1 MTARHEAPARRR
13 LVLALWAL
21 ALLACALVIG
31 RTRFVADM
39 SAFLPASPDPA
50 QQALIEQIQHGAPSR
65 LLLVGITG
73 QDAALRAAASKAL
86 AAELRASGLFE
97 QVQNGERESWQAAG
111 AWLVEHRYLLS
122 PAVAPERFTVA
133 GLRDAFDETLS
144 LLGTPAGAAVK
155 PLLARDPTGETQRI
169 AETLIPP
176 AAPRMEEGAWVS
188 REVPRAVLLAGLKAE
203 GQDLDG
209 QATAL
214 QRVREVFAPWAA
226 QGLTLQMS
234 GTPVFAVD
242 SRERIER
249 EVRWLVASGAVV
261 MGALL
266 WLAFGS
272 WRALLVAALPVAA
285 GVLAGITCVGLVFG
299 QVHGMTLGFGST
311 LIGEAVDYAIYY
323 LIQARPPAGRLAD
336 GSGWRRWLRDN
347 WPTVRLGLLTSLCG
361 FAALT
366 FSGFPGLAQLGVFS
380 FAGLLA
386 AAATARWVLP
396 VLAPDGA
403 AAAGWRAPLGRA
415 MARALPWVQR
425 SRWAWAAAAVVA
437 LIGLGWSPQPL
448 WRGDLAALSPVPAE
462 ALALD
467 AQLRAD
473 LSPADGGLLV
483 LVRGASAEAALQGAE
498 AVTGRLDAWVDEG
511 RLLGFDSPSRL
522 LPSLATQASRRA
534 SLPPADELARR
545 LREATAEGPLS
556 PDRLAPFVAEVEAA
570 RQAPLL
576 TPEALLSSPLGPLV
590 KAMLIW
596 PQAARGGAGEGEAG
610 VLISLY
616 PPANAPLD
624 EAALREAL
632 ASVPGVHVLHVKH
645 ALDALYAGYLD
656 EARTLALAGAAA
668 VFLLLAL
675 SLRSL
680 KRVLRIALPLGLA
693 VLFCLAGLQLAG
705 VAMGVLHWV
714 GLVLVVAVGSNY
726 ALFFDASGAPVAS
739 DDDTL
744 ASLALANLTMV
755 LSFGLIA
762 LSHIPAL
769 AAIGQVVAPG
779 TALSLLLSA
788 AFAPRRPA
796 AVAV

>member
-1 MTARHEAPARRR
+1 MTTRHEAPGRRR
-13 LVLALWAL
+13 LVLGLWAL

-65 LLLVGITG
+65 LLLLGITG
-73 QDAALRAAASKAL
+73 PDAGRRAAASKAL
-86 AAELRASGLFE
+86 ASELRASGLFE
-97 QVQNGERESWQAAG
+97 QVQNGERDSWQAAG
-111 AWLVEHRYLLS
+111 LWLVAHRYQLS
-122 PAVAPERFTVA
+122 PAVDAERFTAA
-133 GLRDAFDETLS
+133 GLRDALDDTLS

-169 AETLIPP
+169 AESLIPS
-176 AAPRMEEGAWVS
+176 AAPRMEEGVWVS
-188 REVPRAVLLAGLKAE
+188 RQAPRAVLLASLKAE

-209 QATAL
+209 QAAAL
-214 QRVREVFAPWAA
+214 ARVRQAFAPWAA

-272 WRALLVAALPVAA
+272 WRALLVAGLPVAA
-285 GVLAGITCVGLVFG
+285 GVLAGIACVGLAFG

-323 LIQARPPAGRLAD
+323 LIQARPMAGTAAD

-366 FSGFPGLAQLGVFS
+366 LSGFPGLAQLGVFS
-380 FAGLLA
+380 FAGLVA

-425 SRWAWAAAAVVA
+425 SRWGWAAAAVVA
-437 LIGLGWSPQPL
+437 LAGLAWAPQPL

-467 AQLRAD
+467 AELRAD
-473 LSPADGGLLV
+473 LSPADGGVLV
-483 LVRGASAEAALQGAE
+483 LVRGASTEAALQAAE
-498 AVTGRLDAWVDEG
+498 AVTRLLDTWVDEG
-511 RLLGFDSPSRL
+511 RLLGFDSPTRL
-522 LPSLATQASRRA
+522 LPSLATQAARQA
-534 SLPPADELARR
+534 SLPPADELAQR
-545 LREATAEGPLS
+545 LGEASAGGPLS
-556 PDRLAPFVAEVEAA
+556 IDQLAPFVAEVAAA
-570 RQAPLL
+570 RQQPPL
-576 TPEALLSSPLGPLV
+576 TPEALLASPWAPLV
-590 KAMLIW
+590 KAMLLQ
-596 PQAARGGAGEGEAG
+596 PRVGGGGEAG

-616 PPANAPLD
+616 PSGAAPLD
-624 EAALREAL
+624 EGALRQAL
-632 ASVPGVHVLHVKH
+632 SGVPGAHVLQVKQS
-645 ALDALYAGYLD
+645 LDALYAGYLD
-656 EARTLALAGAAA
+656 EARSLALAGAAA

-680 KRVLRIALPLGLA
+680 WRVLRIALPLGLA

-726 ALFFDASGAPVAS
+726 ALFFDTPAGPPAQ

-788 AFAPRRPA
+788 AFAPRRSATA
-796 AVAV
+796 AV

>member
-1 MTARHEAPARRR
+1 MSPRPEAPWRRR

-65 LLLVGITG
+65 LLLLGITG
-73 QDAALRAAASKAL
+73 PDAGRRAAASKAL
-86 AAELRASGLFE
+86 AAELRGSGLFE
-97 QVQNGERESWQAAG
+97 QVQNGERDSWQAAG
-111 AWLVEHRYLLS
+111 LWLVAHRYQLS
-122 PAVAPERFTVA
+122 PAVGPDRFTAA
-133 GLRDAFDETLS
+133 GLRDALDETLS

-169 AETLIPP
+169 AESLIPP
-176 AAPRMEEGAWVS
+176 AAPRMEEGVWVS
-188 REVPRAVLLAGLKAE
+188 RQAPRAVLLASLKAE

-214 QRVREVFAPWAA
+214 ARVRQAFAPWAA

-272 WRALLVAALPVAA
+272 WRALLVAGLPVAA
-285 GVLAGITCVGLVFG
+285 GVLAGIACVGLAFG

-323 LIQARPPAGRLAD
+323 LIQARPMAGTAAD

-366 FSGFPGLAQLGVFS
+366 LSGFPGLAQLGVFS
-380 FAGLLA
+380 FAGLVA

-425 SRWAWAAAAVVA
+425 SRWGWAAAAVVA
-437 LIGLGWSPQPL
+437 LAGLAWAPQPL

-467 AQLRAD
+467 AELRAD
-473 LSPADGGLLV
+473 LSPADGGMLV
-483 LVRGASAEAALQGAE
+483 LVRGASTEAALQAAE
-498 AVTGRLDAWVDEG
+498 AVTRQLDTWVDEG
-511 RLLGFDSPSRL
+511 RLLGFDSPTRL
-522 LPSLATQASRRA
+522 LPSLATQAARQA

-545 LREATAEGPLS
+545 LREASAGGPLS
-556 PDRLAPFVAEVEAA
+556 TDQLAPFVAEVAAA
-570 RQAPLL
+570 RQQPSL
-576 TPEALLSSPLGPLV
+576 TPEALLASPWAPLV
-590 KAMLIW
+590 KAMLLL
-596 PQAARGGAGEGEAG
+596 PRAGGGGEAG

-616 PPANAPLD
+616 PSGSAPLD
-624 EAALREAL
+624 QAALRQAL
-632 ASVPGVHVLHVKH
+632 SGVPGVHVLQVKQS
-645 ALDALYAGYLD
+645 LDALYAGYLD
-656 EARTLALAGAAA
+656 EARSLALAGAAA

-675 SLRSL
+675 ALRSVL
-680 KRVLRIALPLGLA
+680 RVLRIALPLGLA

-726 ALFFDASGAPVAS
+726 ALFFDTPAGPPAQ

-788 AFAPRRPA
+788 AFAPRRGATA
-796 AVAV
+796 AV